1 VHKYMRTHGSEGAT
15 EPSRDEPRS
24 VRPSRPAWPTP
35 GVGLPPPPL
44 SCTRRSFNP
53 KFVEAPPYTR

>member
-35 GVGLPPPPL
+35 GVGLPPPPPFL
-44 SCTRRSFNP
+44 HP
-53 KFVEAPPYTR
+53 KILQP